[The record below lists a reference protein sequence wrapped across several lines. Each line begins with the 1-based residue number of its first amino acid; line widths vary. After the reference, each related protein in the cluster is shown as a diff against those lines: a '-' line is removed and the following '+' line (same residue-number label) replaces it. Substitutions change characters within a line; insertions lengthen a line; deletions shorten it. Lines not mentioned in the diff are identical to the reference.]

1 MEICKNKRP
10 QQTHIYTKISLR
22 AWGSQRS
29 RSSSGLAAAE
39 PLGLENTAKTLLF
52 AAPEP
57 LGHRNTSENTT
68 VRCSGATWAPEYLR
82 KHCCSLLRNHSWA
95 PEYLRKHCCSL
106 LRSHLGAGM
115 PPTTLLLA
123 APEPFVGT
131 GIPPKTLLFA
141 VPEPLVAPEPL
152 GDQYTSERT
161 DVRCS
166 RATWAPECLRKH
178 CCSLLHNHWAL
189 EYPDNA
195 PICCSGATWSLG

>member
-1 MEICKNKRP
+1 MGTWRF
-10 QQTHIYTKISLR
+10 
-22 AWGSQRS
+22 QRS

-57 LGHRNTSENTT
+57 LGHRNTSENTA

-82 KHCCSLLRNHSWA
+82 KHCCSLLQ
-95 PEYLRKHCCSL
+95 
-106 LRSHLGAGM
+106 SHLGAGI
-115 PPTTLLLA
+115 PPKTLLLA

-152 GDQYTSERT
+152 GHQYTSERA

-166 RATWAPECLRKH
+166 RATWAPECLGKH

-189 EYPDNA
+189 EYPDNT
-195 PICCSGATWSLG
+195 PICCSGATWALG